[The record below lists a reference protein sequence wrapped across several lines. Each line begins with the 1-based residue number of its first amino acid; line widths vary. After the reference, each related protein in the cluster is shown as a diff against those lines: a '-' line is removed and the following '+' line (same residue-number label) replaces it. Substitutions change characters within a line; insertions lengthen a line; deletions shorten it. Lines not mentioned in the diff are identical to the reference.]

1 MTKLEQEYIQNLIS
15 DFIKNNNK
23 EIESFMISG
32 FDDLMKI
39 EEIAPKMIMRSVSL
53 SSRIAVQLVMEI
65 LAQAGV
71 VAVDEELLKK
81 ISLKVVK

>member
-32 FDDLMKI
+32 
-39 EEIAPKMIMRSVSL
+39 SVSL